1 MAKAF
6 LSHSSSDKGLVE
18 RIATQLG
25 KNNCHYDK
33 FTFEAGNITI
43 EEIFKGLEDTD
54 VFVLFI
60 SSKALESEWVQ
71 KEISK
76 AEQLLSR
83 NIIERIF
90 PLIIDS
96 KIDHTDKRIP
106 EWIRKP
112 YNLRVL
118 NNEVLIL
125 KKIKQ
130 LLRESNFKKYA
141 HLREINDLFVG
152 RNDIMQEFERKLIN
166 IDNTKPTCIIASSFF
181 EGIGRRTFL
190 RNGLVKTRVINKWYE
205 PVPISVSSK
214 ESIEDFLYKL
224 NFVEPIPDVFEKDL
238 ASEELSAKVEL
249 GREYIKRFTDNNE
262 ILFIIDEGS
271 IVLPNH
277 SLVGWFKDIISAT
290 TLQNQVS
297 ICLISKFKPYGPLI
311 KKLGNVLNFQI
322 NELSKEDTQTFF
334 LQYLNIIDKR
344 IGADDTKFF
353 LDYLK
358 GIPGQIVYA
367 ANLIDTLGP
376 AEAKRYVRDIE
387 EFDELRALSILKFL
401 DDDELSKQMLIGLSK
416 FEIISYDLVYSIFGE
431 NEDVYKSIQRLFD
444 LTLFFSVSSTHEYLK
459 LNSSISDYINRS
471 KLSLASKYDERIKEL
486 TKESLK
492 KPLDTTIQNDYSEFL
507 FTLHNMITSGQ
518 SIPSKYLIPSFVL
531 KSVMKEYNARQY
543 KTVIQLA
550 NKLLE
555 NESRFDYQIIRE
567 TRNWLCLAYSREQD
581 ERFFDEIGF
590 FKEQDDETLVDYHF
604 LLGFYYRNGDKME
617 EAEYHFYEV
626 LKINEHHSRSKR
638 ELVNVYLR
646 NGEYN
651 KALKWAEDN
660 YTRFKT
666 NILHIQAYFTCL
678 VKKRDKS
685 EFDFDIL
692 NELLDSASKSMD
704 KKARDISREMQAE
717 YDFYIQNNA
726 ASAIKT
732 LSESLMLNSRNVFA
746 YRALAEILKRKKMHF
761 ELMELNEKFPDLNGH
776 D

>member
-18 RIATQLG
+18 RIALQLG

-33 FTFEAGNITI
+33 VTFEAGNITI

-60 SSKALESEWVQ
+60 STKALESEWVQ
-71 KEISK
+71 KEILK
-76 AEQLLSR
+76 AEQLLLK
-83 NIIERIF
+83 NIIDRIF
-90 PLIIDS
+90 PIIIDAS
-96 KIDHTDKRIP
+96 ISYTDKRIP
-106 EWIRKP
+106 DWIRKP
-112 YNLRVL
+112 YNLRVF
-118 NNEVLIL
+118 NNEVLVL

-152 RNDIMQEFERKLIN
+152 RNDIMQDFERKLIN

-205 PVPISVSSK
+205 PIPISVSSK

-224 NFVEPIPDVFEKDL
+224 NFVEPVPEIFEKDL
-238 ASEELSAKVEL
+238 AVEDLETKIKL
-249 GREYIKRFTDNNE
+249 GREYVKKFSDNNE
-262 ILFIIDEGS
+262 ILFIIDDGS

-277 SLVGWFKDIISAT
+277 SLVNWFKEIISAPF
-290 TLQNQVS
+290 LQNQVS

-311 KKLGNVLNFQI
+311 KKLRNVLSFQI

-334 LQYLNIIDKR
+334 LQYLSTIKSSLS
-344 IGADDTKFF
+344 ASDTKFF
-353 LDYLK
+353 LEYLK

-367 ANLIDTLGP
+367 ANLIDSLGVI
-376 AEAKRYVRDIE
+376 EAKRFVKDIE
-387 EFDELRALSILKFL
+387 EFDELRAISILEFL
-401 DDDELSKQMLIGLSK
+401 DDDELSKQMLIALSK
-416 FEIISYDLVYSIFGE
+416 FEIISYDLVYEIFGE
-431 NEDVYKSIQRLFD
+431 SEAVYKSIQRLFD
-444 LTLFFSVSSTHEYLK
+444 LTLFFSVSSTREYLK
-459 LNSSISDYINRS
+459 LNTSVSDYISRS
-471 KLSLASKYDERIKEL
+471 RLSLNSEYIERIKQL

-492 KPLDTTIQNDYSEFL
+492 KSLDTTIQNDYSEFL
-507 FTLHNMITSGQ
+507 FTLNNMIISGQ
-518 SIPSKYLIPSFVL
+518 SVPSKYLIPSFIL

-555 NESRFDYQIIRE
+555 NEHRFDYQIIRE

-581 ERFFDEIGF
+581 DRFFNEIGF
-590 FKEQDDETLVDYHF
+590 FKERDDETLVDYHF
-604 LLGFYYRNGDKME
+604 LLGFYYRNGNKMAQ
-617 EAEYHFYEV
+617 AENHFFEV
-626 LKINEHHSRSKR
+626 LNINEHHSRSKR

-646 NGEYN
+646 NHDYV
-651 KALKWAEDN
+651 KALKWAEEN

-678 VKKRDKS
+678 VKKRDKT
-685 EFDFDIL
+685 EFDYEKL
-692 NELLDSASKSMD
+692 NELLESADKSMD
-704 KKARDISREMQAE
+704 KKANDVSSEMRAE
-717 YDFYIQNNA
+717 YDFYIKNNTGN
-726 ASAIKT
+726 AIA
-732 LSESLMLNSRNVFA
+732 LLGESLKLNPRNVFA
-746 YRALAEILKRKKMHF
+746 YSALAEILKQKNMHF
-761 ELMELNEKFPDLNGH
+761 ELLELNEKFQDLEER

>member
-33 FTFEAGNITI
+33 FTFEAGNLTIT
-43 EEIFKGLEDTD
+43 EIFDGLEDTD
-54 VFVLFI
+54 VFVFFI

-71 KEISK
+71 KEISQAK
-76 AEQLLSR
+76 KLHTKKT
-83 NIIERIF
+83 IERIF
-90 PLIIDS
+90 PLIIDNS
-96 KIDHTDKRIP
+96 IDYSDTRIP

-112 YNLRVL
+112 YNLRVFD
-118 NNEVLIL
+118 NEVLIL

-141 HLREINDLFVG
+141 YLREINDLFVG

-181 EGIGRRTFL
+181 DGIGRRTFL
-190 RNGLVKTRVINKWYE
+190 RNGLIKTRIIDKWYE

-224 NFVEPIPDVFEKDL
+224 NFVEPLPEVFEKDL
-238 ASEELSAKVEL
+238 ASEELEAKIEL
-249 GREYIKRFTDNNE
+249 GRDYIKRFTNNNE
-262 ILFIIDEGS
+262 ILFIVDEGS

-277 SLVGWFKDIISAT
+277 NLVGWFKEIISAPN
-290 TLQNQVS
+290 LQNQVS
-297 ICLISKFKPYGPLI
+297 ICLISKFKPYGPLT

-334 LQYLNIIDKR
+334 LQYLNIIKKN
-344 IGADDTKFF
+344 ISADDTKYF
-353 LDYLK
+353 LEYLK

-367 ANLIDTLGP
+367 ANLIDSLGVN
-376 AEAKRYVRDIE
+376 EAKMYVQDIE
-387 EFDELRALSILKFL
+387 EFDEIRALSILNFL
-401 DDDELSKQMLIGLSK
+401 EDDELSKQMLIALSK
-416 FEIISYDLVYSIFGE
+416 FEIISYDLVYGIFGE
-431 NEDVYKSIQRLFD
+431 SEQVYKSIQKLFD
-444 LTLFFSVSSTHEYLK
+444 LTLFYAVSSTHEYLK

-471 KLSLASKYDERIKEL
+471 KLSLNQEYNERIKQI
-486 TKESLK
+486 TKESLQ
-492 KPLDTTIQNDYSEFL
+492 KPLEITIQNDYSEFL

-518 SIPSKYLIPSFVL
+518 SIPSKFLIPSFIL

-555 NESRFDYQIIRE
+555 NEKKFDYQIIRE

-581 ERFFDEIGF
+581 ERFFDEISF
-590 FKEQDDETLVDYHF
+590 FKEQDDESLVDYHF
-604 LLGFYYRNGDKME
+604 LLGFYYRNGDKMDD
-617 EAEYHFYEV
+617 AEYHFQEV

-646 NGEYN
+646 NGEYM

-660 YTRFKT
+660 YRRFKT

-678 VKKRDKS
+678 VKKHDKT
-685 EFDFDIL
+685 EFDFDRL
-692 NELLDSASKSMD
+692 NELLESASKSMD

-726 ASAIKT
+726 ASAIAS
-732 LSESLMLNSRNVFA
+732 LGESLRLNSNNVYAF
-746 YRALAEILKRKKMHF
+746 RSLAEILKRKNMHF
-761 ELMELNEKFPDLNGH
+761 ELMELNEKFQHLNNH
-776 D
+776 E

>member
-471 KLSLASKYDERIKEL
+471 KLSLASKYNERIKEL

-617 EAEYHFYEV
+617 EAEYHFYEG

-726 ASAIKT
+726 ASAIET